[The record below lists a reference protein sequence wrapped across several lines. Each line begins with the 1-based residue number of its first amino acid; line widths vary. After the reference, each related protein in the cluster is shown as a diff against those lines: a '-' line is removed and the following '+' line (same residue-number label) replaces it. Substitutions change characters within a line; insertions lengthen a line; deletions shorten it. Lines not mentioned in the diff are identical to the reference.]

1 MTIWRFCAVTAVVLL
16 LVYGVQVLDA
26 VSINFL
32 FGTAAAFMYTRRR
45 TFMVLQKP
53 FAALAALAAPGAT
66 ALPFAQDYGVLQ
78 SLLVFPVFMCALYSN
93 SFFALLSRPFDMRRK
108 GSVVPKGLYL
118 FRQHSIVLRGLNC
131 ISPPA

>member
-1 MTIWRFCAVTAVVLL
+1 MWTLRYEWVFYALLPLLALLMTIWRFCAVTAVVLL

-53 FAALAALAAPGAT
+53 FAAIAALAALGAT

-78 SLLVFPVFMCALYSN
+78 SLLAFPVFMCALYNN
-93 SFFALLSRPFDMRRK
+93 SFFRPIVEAFRHAAK
-108 GSVVPKGLYL
+108 GIG
-118 FRQHSIVLRGLNC
+118 R
-131 ISPPA
+131 A